1 MNYIKAPEFQNGG
14 MLLEVLVTLI
24 VLAIGLLGLAGLQTR
39 LQAAEMES
47 YQRAQAILLLNDM
60 ANRIQVNQNAAATYV
75 TGETYGAGSAC
86 PAAGD
91 TQQERDLSEWCF
103 ALQGAA
109 EKSGANDVG
118 AMVGGRGCIESVGA
132 NRYMITVA
140 WQGLTPISA
149 PPESISCGAGL
160 YDSAETNCSG
170 DLCRR
175 AITTVVR
182 IATLT

>member
-1 MNYIKAPEFQNGG
+1 MKNIKTTRLQSGG

-24 VLAIGLLGLAGLQTR
+24 ILAIGLLGLAGLQTR

-75 TGETYGAGSAC
+75 TGETYGVGSAC
-86 PAAGD
+86 PAAGA
-91 TQQERDLSEWCF
+91 TQQSRDLSEWCLS
-103 ALQGAA
+103 LQGAA
-109 EKSGANDVG
+109 EKSGGSDVG
-118 AMVGGRGCIESVGA
+118 AMVGGRGCIESVGV

-149 PPESISCGAGL
+149 PPESITCGAGL
-160 YDSAETNCSG
+160 YDSAESNCSG

-175 AITTVVR
+175 AITTILRV
-182 IATLT
+182 ATLT